1 MSMSKIKNN
10 NNNEDNNQKPKT
22 KEQNRATTTKDDQVL
37 GLEKWGTKN
46 VLGKPAEPICTYYR
60 CHHRFSLHG
69 TRSCRCK
76 HPMNKT
82 LGIAV
87 RFI

>member
-10 NNNEDNNQKPKT
+10 NNNEDNNQKQKI
-22 KEQNRATTTKDDQVL
+22 KEQNKATTKDDQVQ
-37 GLEKWGTKN
+37 GLEKWGTKD

-69 TRSCRCK
+69 TRTCRCK

-87 RFI
+87 RHI

>member
-1 MSMSKIKNN
+1 MSMSKIK

-22 KEQNRATTTKDDQVL
+22 KEQNRATTTTKDDQVQ
-37 GLEKWGTKN
+37 GLEKWGTKD

-60 CHHRFSLHG
+60 CHHKFSLHG
-69 TRSCRCK
+69 TRTCRCK

-87 RFI
+87 RYV